1 MPTTYRISLAL
12 GALALGILACSLPAA
27 STPEAAPTAVAT
39 LAATS
44 TPPEPTP
51 PPEATPVL
59 IDPCLLGV
67 WTMDV
72 YALNNKFLDLTG
84 SSTMMVIAP
93 STATLEFRDDNVFAL
108 NSQLTLRGDMPSSG
122 DYMELDGYHQANGSY
137 AADGSLLS
145 LIAVENVVDYG
156 EMRVYIDGVL
166 SNAPFASGPSPE
178 IPISPPA
185 DAAYRCAGSTLE
197 ITYEGPSGT
206 VTEEWRK

>member
-1 MPTTYRISLAL
+1 MPTTFRFSLAL

-27 STPEAAPTAVAT
+27 STPEAVPTVVAT

-108 NSQLTLRGDMPSSG
+108 NSQLTLRGDMPNSG

-145 LIAVENVVDYG
+145 LIAVDNVVDYG

-166 SNAPFASGPSPE
+166 SNAPFTTGSSPE
-178 IPISPPA
+178 IPLSPPA
-185 DAAYRCAGSTLE
+185 DAAYRCTGSTLE
-197 ITYEGPSGT
+197 VTYEGPLGT